1 MPQGLVFLPMNKYSN
16 KFSLKSRLQSFR
28 FAFKGLESLL
38 KFEHNSRIH
47 LFATAAIIILGII
60 MKIKFVEWS
69 LLIIVIGIVF
79 ITELLNSSL
88 ESLGDKINPE
98 FDEMIGR
105 AKNYSAAAVLIAAI
119 VAIAVG
125 VIIFSPK
132 LWALI

>member
-28 FAFKGLESLL
+28 FAFKGLGALL

-47 LFATAAIIILGII
+47 LFAAAATIILGLL
-60 MKIKFVEWS
+60 MKIGLSEWS
-69 LLIIVIGIVF
+69 LLVLVIGMVF

-105 AKNYSAAAVLIAAI
+105 AKNYSAAAVFIAAV

-125 VIIFSPK
+125 AIIFFPR

>member
-1 MPQGLVFLPMNKYSN
+1 MRKGLEFLPMNMYSN

-28 FAFKGLESLL
+28 FAFKGLGALL

-47 LFATAAIIILGII
+47 LFAAAATIILGLL
-60 MKIKFVEWS
+60 MKIGLSEWS
-69 LLIIVIGIVF
+69 LLVLIIGMVF

-105 AKNYSAAAVLIAAI
+105 AKNYSAAAVLVAAIAAI
-119 VAIAVG
+119 MVG
-125 VIIFSPK
+125 AIIFFPK
-132 LWALI
+132 FWALI

>member
-1 MPQGLVFLPMNKYSN
+1 MFLPMNMYSN
-16 KFSLKSRLQSFR
+16 KFSLKSRFQSFR
-28 FAFKGLESLL
+28 FAFKGLGTLL

-47 LFATAAIIILGII
+47 LFAAGTAIIFGVYL
-60 MKIKFVEWS
+60 KINVSEWS

-98 FDEMIGR
+98 FDVMIGR
-105 AKNYSAAAVLIAAI
+105 AKNYSAAAVFIAAV
-119 VAIAVG
+119 VAIVVG
-125 VIIFSPK
+125 AIIFFPK